1 MFKKTRHTSI
11 IKQLGHFPTI
21 LALTTIPA
29 IYRKKVKGKLELI
42 GDSLAHFEPDTSE
55 GLVWEAVEDMVSQFD
70 LIGSRQLCMVS
81 FMPPE
86 GYSYLELFI
95 PERQNVV
102 LRG

>member
-1 MFKKTRHTSI
+1 M
-11 IKQLGHFPTI
+11 
-21 LALTTIPA
+21 
-29 IYRKKVKGKLELI
+29 KGKLELI

-95 PERQNVV
+95 PERWNVV
-102 LRG
+102 LRVLGPNPLLHTVIRVDLNY